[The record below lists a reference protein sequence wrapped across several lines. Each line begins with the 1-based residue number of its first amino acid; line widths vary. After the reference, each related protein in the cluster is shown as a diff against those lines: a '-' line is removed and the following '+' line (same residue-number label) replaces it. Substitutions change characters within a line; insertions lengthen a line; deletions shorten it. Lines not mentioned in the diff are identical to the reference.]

1 MTKEIGPRE
10 KAAQERREAAYEAN
24 QKRMRQEAREAKGF
38 TGGLDD
44 ARLARSK
51 RLLAEAEAKAAQP
64 KPYRGGKRDQRR
76 KAKK

>member
-24 QKRMRQEAREAKGF
+24 QKRMRALTKAE
-38 TGGLDD
+38 
-44 ARLARSK
+44 
-51 RLLAEAEAKAAQP
+51 RLLGLKDAVAAASLKRG
-64 KPYRGGKRDQRR
+64 KPR

>member
-10 KAAQERREAAYEAN
+10 KAAREAREAAYVEN
-24 QKRMRQEAREAKGF
+24 QKRMKAEAKAF

-51 RLLAEAEAKAAQP
+51 RLLAEAEAKNAAP
-64 KPYRGGKRDQRR
+64 PRRR

>member
-10 KAAQERREAAYEAN
+10 KAAREAREAAYEAN
-24 QKRMRQEAREAKGF
+24 QKRMRQEAKVARGF

-51 RLLAEAEAKAAQP
+51 RLLAEAEAGAKAP
-64 KPYRGGKRDQRR
+64 KPKRR